1 VSKKKKK
8 SMEEMD
14 LELYVSQLQGTE
26 EEPMDGEEGGVEFP
40 LLTIEEVDYIQGVME
55 SSCDTMLAFF
65 DFVKQL
71 NIQEDKLPEE
81 LFGIKDKFLNLIESN
96 HEQLKVAKNIFQERI
111 VIPTKVLEM
120 IEVTG
125 NAKIH

>member
-1 VSKKKKK
+1 
-8 SMEEMD
+8 MEEMD

-65 DFVKQL
+65 DFVTQL
-71 NIQEDKLPEE
+71 HVQEDTLPEE
-81 LFGIKDKFLNLIESN
+81 MVGIKGKFLKIIESN
-96 HEQLKVAKNIFQERI
+96 HEQLKVAKSIFQERI

-120 IEVTG
+120 IETTG